1 MGAYQKGSF
10 PGGSNIYHN
19 LIICEKS
26 IVIPSILQS
35 YVLNWYLAYLLHQGM
50 YRTEAMII
58 QYFYWPG
65 IRKFV
70 QKEVTDCDTCQC
82 VKRSNK
88 NMLNFQLRKLRK

>member
-10 PGGSNIYHN
+10 PAGSNIYHN

-58 QYFYWPG
+58 HRLHWTG
-65 IRKFV
+65 IRYAV
-70 QKEVTDCDTCQC
+70 QKELTNCDTCQHF
-82 VKRSNK
+82 K
-88 NMLNFQLRKLRK
+88 NLI